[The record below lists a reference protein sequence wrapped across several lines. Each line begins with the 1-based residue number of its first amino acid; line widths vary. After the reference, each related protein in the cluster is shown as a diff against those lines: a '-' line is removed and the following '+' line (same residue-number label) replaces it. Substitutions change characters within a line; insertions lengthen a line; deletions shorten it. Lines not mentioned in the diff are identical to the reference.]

1 MKYLIM
7 FMFLCSTCFAQDLTS
22 ATLNDVAAHGGPI
35 RCLGLVG
42 PAPLSWN
49 FMVGDS
55 VKVGFAQGR
64 TMQNMVQ
71 TMCNTYNIP
80 YERATSRYYGL
91 TTAQKRTKY
100 VFIQFEKNQGM
111 TEQQCFKVHADYT
124 EALTTNTLTS
134 VTLQAQIDT
143 GLAANALRKQ
153 YEEGALIL
161 FPD

>member
-1 MKYLIM
+1 M

-35 RCLGLVG
+35 RYIGLVG
-42 PAPLSWN
+42 AAPQTHQ

-55 VKVGFAQGR
+55 VKVGYAQGY
-64 TMQNMVQ
+64 TFQWMVQ
-71 TMCNTYNIP
+71 KTCTTYNIP

-91 TTAQKRTKY
+91 TNAQKRIKY

-124 EALTTNTLTS
+124 ETLTTNTLTS
-134 VTLQAQIDT
+134 TTLQSQIDT
-143 GLAANALRKQ
+143 GQAANTLRKQ
-153 YEEGALIL
+153 YEAEAVVL